1 MTNILFNY
9 LVYDYYKMLCDK
21 RGFDEWTLKYPDNV
35 QLNVTTYGNELEQ
48 LSKYPYVFTSYLE
61 IQTYPGSTMI
71 SVTKDKEKEIEKEI
85 NELNDY
91 YKKTN
96 PMYQDI
102 LRVQESFLNRDK
114 QQEPTFIDKL
124 KVCFNIKK

>member
-1 MTNILFNY
+1 
-9 LVYDYYKMLCDK
+9 MLCDK

-85 NELNDY
+85 NELNEY